1 MTEVLFDD
9 PGSGNNIEWEDFLGK
24 LLIIWPFG
32 QEEIKTN
39 DYGEKDA
46 IRADMVVLDGAD
58 GPEELPDILVFPLVL
73 QGQLK
78 RNIKTGKPV
87 VGRLGQGEAK
97 GKQNPPWKLMEASE
111 ADKVKAV
118 KYLTAKKTK
127 AKSNN
132 KFDDVPF

>member
-9 PGSGNNIEWEDFLGK
+9 PGGNAIDWEDYLGK
-24 LLIIWPFG
+24 LLLIWPLG
-32 QEEIKTN
+32 QEEVKTA

-78 RNIKTGKPV
+78 RNLRTGKPV

-97 GKQNPPWKLMEASE
+97 AKQKPPWKLMEASE
-111 ADKVKAV
+111 ADKAMAT
-118 KYLTAKKTK
+118 KYLTAKQ
-127 AKSNN
+127 AKPKPDQ